1 MLFFQGLE
9 ATLND
14 PKKRYP
20 DKVNALLSA
29 WEHVTAFIATSA
41 HEASETLIDWVHR
54 CVYHSDLDLF
64 WHSLSHHNV
73 SVSCLI
79 CCRIVGERLCA
90 AAYVFPLQ
98 FQNIQAFKCFL

>member
-14 PKKRYP
+14 PKKKYP

-54 CVYHSDLDLF
+54 CVCHTIPFFFFFSVGPLF
-64 WHSLSHHNV
+64 RNLQCLLSILQN
-73 SVSCLI
+73 C
-79 CCRIVGERLCA
+79 GA
-90 AAYVFPLQ
+90 TYMFPL
-98 FQNIQAFKCFL
+98 

>member
-1 MLFFQGLE
+1 MCNKRILVQYVLFFQGLE

-54 CVYHSDLDLF
+54 CVCHSNLYFFL
-64 WHSLSHHNV
+64 
-73 SVSCLI
+73 
-79 CCRIVGERLCA
+79 
-90 AAYVFPLQ
+90 AYALTS
-98 FQNIQAFKCFL
+98 

>member
-1 MLFFQGLE
+1 VLFFQGLE

-41 HEASETLIDWVHR
+41 HEASETLIDWFHR
-54 CVYHSDLDLF
+54 CVCHSNLYFFL
-64 WHSLSHHNV
+64 
-73 SVSCLI
+73 
-79 CCRIVGERLCA
+79 
-90 AAYVFPLQ
+90 AYALTS
-98 FQNIQAFKCFL
+98 